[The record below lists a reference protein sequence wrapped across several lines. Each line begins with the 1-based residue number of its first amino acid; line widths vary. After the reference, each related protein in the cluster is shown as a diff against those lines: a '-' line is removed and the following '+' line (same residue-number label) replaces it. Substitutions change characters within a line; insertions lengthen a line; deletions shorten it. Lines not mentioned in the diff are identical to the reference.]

1 MRRRRSRTPR
11 LALIAG
17 ATAITLAL
25 PTQAAVA
32 TAAAPATAATAGAR
46 AAAAPVTDP
55 ASYVDPLVGTANAGN
70 TFPGAVAPFGMLS
83 LSPGQSRYYGP
94 TSGANAGKGT
104 VRWASPSG
112 YQYGTNFTT
121 GFGLTH
127 LSGAGCNGA
136 GGDVPLMPIAQDVSS
151 SPTLPAGGISTAYSS
166 TFSHENEQASPGSY
180 RVALD
185 SGVAASLAA
194 TARTGTARFAY
205 PAGKPAGLL
214 IRGSDSIA
222 GSSDAAIT
230 IDPDARTV
238 SGSVTSGNFCGPF
251 TGDGILQRSY
261 YTLHYTIAF
270 DAPFSAVGTWKD
282 GTVTAGSKS
291 ARGGTGYAGGLNPD
305 GSTANGYAPS
315 GKGSGGYLM
324 FAPGSTVNA
333 RIGISYVSDANAQA
347 NLQAENPAGR
357 TLEQVAAAAK
367 QDWNAEL
374 GRITVGGGTDI
385 ERSTFYTA
393 LYHALLHPNLVS
405 DVNRQYP
412 GFDGQAHLL
421 PTEQQA
427 QYTTFSGWDVYRS
440 QVQLLTL
447 LDPQRGSDIA
457 ASLLNQADQN
467 GGVWDR
473 WTHVTGGTHVMVGDP
488 SAAALAGIL
497 AFGGTGFPVQRAF
510 TSLATAARVPTQQD
524 YSSAGWNVA
533 VIGQRPSLDQ
543 FLANDFYP
551 EGCNAWGC
559 PNETLE
565 MSAADYGLA
574 TIAKYLKDNASYTE
588 FVTRSQA
595 WQNQFNPDATDH
607 GGYIQ
612 SRMAGGSWVSGF
624 DPGSS
629 SGFVEG
635 TGAQYT
641 WMVQHNPAGLID
653 AMGGKEAVN
662 SRLDSFFKDAD
673 GNWVLIGPWDGTTH
687 ANMDNE
693 PSIGAAWLYNYT
705 GAPWKTQET
714 VRQTIS
720 QLWLDTKDGVPG
732 GPDGIPGND
741 DLGEMSS
748 WLVFAAMGLYPEN
761 PSSADLTMA
770 APLFP
775 SVTVTRSTGT
785 TLQINAPAAA
795 RDIPYIDTLTVNGTA
810 SSKTYLP
817 AAALGRNTTLN
828 LGLSSTANTTRG
840 TRPADAS
847 PSNRDGERPYT
858 ASMSSPT
865 TTAVPGGLSKEVTLD
880 VVRLS
885 SKAPQKLRYT
895 VTAGDG
901 LTPISPSGTV
911 DVGADGRVAVPIV
924 LRVDK
929 NTPLGSHPVTVRY
942 SAGKTELGTLT
953 VTVVVAK
960 AAKTLL
966 STGFEPGQPQ
976 PGQSVRLDST
986 GFAEYCCGIGG
997 TETKPQGGDAHTG
1010 SWATIYSARAV
1021 AAGNHADNVLLSG
1034 EQTGQTLSTGDVL
1047 SYAVRPQ
1054 ETGGP
1059 FGDYR
1064 QNASQYVAVDLLFTD
1079 GTKLSDTG
1087 VLASNGAPLDPVQQG
1102 AVLPTDTWT
1111 TVQVSIPA
1119 QAAGKTVDKVLLAFG
1134 TGDVIGTAGNSD
1146 GYLRG
1151 WVDDLSI
1158 THPLPALTVTA
1169 PADAATVRGAELTA
1183 TLASFTGGNGSAA
1196 GDFTASIDW
1205 GDRSPATAGT
1215 ITAADDG
1222 SYTVAGSHVYRKLGD
1237 VTATVTVTDADGVT
1251 ESATLT
1257 VHVTRASQRDLPTL
1271 TVSRHTGLPAGGITV
1286 SGAGFVPGEQVRIA
1300 VDAAGARA
1308 VTVTADAAGAVR
1320 ATLRVP
1326 PSAADYDTVTAF
1338 GVISASPAVGSM
1350 TVTG

>member
-1 MRRRRSRTPR
+1 MHRRPSRRPS
-11 LALIAG
+11 LALVAG
-17 ATAITLAL
+17 VAAALAL
-25 PTQAAVA
+25 SLPAQAA
-32 TAAAPATAATAGAR
+32 AATPAVLVAAGSTTAT
-46 AAAAPVTDP
+46 AAPVTDP
-55 ASYVDPLVGTANAGN
+55 ASDVDPLVGTANAGN

-83 LSPGQSRYYGP
+83 FSPGQSRYYGP

-112 YQYGTNFTT
+112 YQYGTDFIT
-121 GFGLTH
+121 GFSLTH

-136 GGDVPLMPIAQDVSS
+136 GGDVPIMPITQDVTG

-166 TFSHENEQASPGSY
+166 TFSHDQEQASPGSY
-180 RVALD
+180 RVTLD
-185 SGVAASLAA
+185 SGVTASLAA
-194 TARTGTARFAY
+194 TARTGSARFAF
-205 PAGKPAGLL
+205 PADKPAGLL

-222 GSSDAAIT
+222 GSSDAAVT
-230 IDPDARTV
+230 IDPAARTV
-238 SGSVTSGNFCGPF
+238 SGSVTSGNFCGPY
-251 TGDGILQRSY
+251 TGDGILQHSY

-270 DAPFSAVGTWKD
+270 DAPFAAVGTWKD
-282 GTVTAGSKS
+282 GTVSSGSTS
-291 ARGGTGYAGGLNPD
+291 ARGGTGYTGGLNPD
-305 GSTANGYAPS
+305 GGTANGYAPA

-333 RIGISYVSDANAQA
+333 RVGISYVSDANATA

-357 TLEQVAAAAK
+357 TLEQVTAATK
-367 QDWNAEL
+367 RDWNAEL
-374 GRITVGGGTDI
+374 GRITVGGGTDN

-412 GFDGQAHLL
+412 GFDGRAHLL
-421 PTEQQA
+421 PADQQA

-447 LDPQRGSDIA
+447 LDPRRGSDIA

-497 AFGGTGFPVQRAF
+497 AFGGTDFPIRRAF
-510 TSLATAARVPTQQD
+510 DSLATAARVPTQQD

-543 FLANDFYP
+543 FLSHDFYP

-565 MSAADYGLA
+565 MAAADYGLA
-574 TIAKYLKDNASYTE
+574 TIAKYLKDKKSYTE
-588 FVTRSQA
+588 FVTRSQS
-595 WQNQFNPDATDH
+595 WQNQFNPDATDG

-612 SRMAGGSWVSGF
+612 SRMASGSWVSGF

-653 AMGGKEAVN
+653 AMGGNDAVN
-662 SRLDSFFKDAD
+662 ARLDSFFKDAD

-693 PSIGAAWLYNYT
+693 PSIGAAWLYNYAGT
-705 GAPWKTQET
+705 PWKTQET

-775 SVTVTRSTGT
+775 SITVTRSTGKR
-785 TLQINAPAAA
+785 LQITAPAAA
-795 RDIPYIDTLTVNGTA
+795 LDAQYIDKLKVNGAT
-810 SSKTYLP
+810 SSKTYLS
-817 AAALGRNTTLN
+817 AAALRKNTTVDLTLTTTPN
-828 LGLSSTANTTRG
+828 TARG

-847 PSNRDGERPYT
+847 PSNRDGEKPYT
-858 ASMSSPT
+858 ASISSPA

-880 VVRLS
+880 VVRLT
-885 SKAPQKLRYT
+885 SKAPKKVTYT

-901 LTPISPSGTV
+901 LTPILPTSSITI
-911 DVGADGRVAVPIV
+911 GADGRASVPIV
-924 LRVDK
+924 LRADK
-929 NTPLGSHPVTVRY
+929 NTPLGSH
-942 SAGKTELGTLT
+942 T
-953 VTVVVAK
+953 VTVHYAVGKTDLGSLTFTVLVAK
-960 AAKTLL
+960 PAKTLL
-966 STGFEPGQPQ
+966 STSFEPGQPQ
-976 PGQSVRLDST
+976 PAGSVRLDST
-986 GFAEYCCGIGG
+986 GFGEYCCGIGG
-997 TETKPQGGDAHTG
+997 TESKAQGGDANTG
-1010 SWATIYSARAV
+1010 TWATIYSARAV
-1021 AAGNHADNVLLSG
+1021 TAGNHADNVLLSG
-1034 EQTGQTLSTGDVL
+1034 GQTGQRVAAGDVF

-1054 ETGGP
+1054 ATGGP
-1059 FGDYR
+1059 FGDYV

-1079 GTKLSDTG
+1079 GTRLSDSG
-1087 VLASNGAPLDPVQQG
+1087 ALASNGATLEPEQQG
-1102 AVLPTDTWT
+1102 GALTPDTWT

-1134 TGDVIGTAGNSD
+1134 TGDVVATAGHSD

-1151 WVDDLSI
+1151 WIDDVSI

-1169 PADAATVRGAELTA
+1169 PADAAAVRGQEFTG
-1183 TLASFTGGNGSAA
+1183 TLASFTGGNGAAA

-1205 GDRSPATAGT
+1205 GDRSAASVGT
-1215 ITAADDG
+1215 IAAVDDG
-1222 SYTVAGSHVYRKLGD
+1222 SYTVTGSHTYSKLGEF
-1237 VTATVTVTDADGVT
+1237 TATVSVTDTDGVT
-1251 ESATLT
+1251 ESAPLT
-1257 VHVTRASQRDLPTL
+1257 VRVTKASQRDLPTL
-1271 TVSRHTGLPAGGITV
+1271 TVSRQTALRAGEITV
-1286 SGAGFVPGEQVRIA
+1286 SGGGFTPGEQVRIA
-1300 VDAAGARA
+1300 VDAAGATA
-1308 VTVTADAAGAVR
+1308 VTATAGADGAVQ
-1320 ATLRVP
+1320 ATVP
-1326 PSAADYDTVTAF
+1326 VPRSAADYDTVTAF
-1338 GVISASPAVGSM
+1338 GVISASPAVGGM